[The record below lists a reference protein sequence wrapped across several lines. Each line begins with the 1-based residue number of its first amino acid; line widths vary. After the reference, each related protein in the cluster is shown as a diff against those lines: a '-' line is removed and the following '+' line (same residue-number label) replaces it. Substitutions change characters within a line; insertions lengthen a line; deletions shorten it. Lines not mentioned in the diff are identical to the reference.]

1 MTAKRPPEPAPTH
14 SSHLDVRAPKLSRIN
29 SSRQKRET
37 ARSQPAR
44 CASASLVSKPAH
56 VRVDA
61 EKELPAWLAALARKR
76 WAKARGHSLS
86 TSRRARNSAGG
97 SCIKYRLV
105 SSLCAPALCVPKL
118 ASFMGLWG
126 PATAPRRHAR
136 CFTFGRLDSENEIKS
151 CQKVGNAPSRTNRLA
166 RQEIQR
172 MMKMQNILLSK
183 TMPSLSLKKKKL
195 LFDDAS

>member
-1 MTAKRPPEPAPTH
+1 MRQSSQDGAMTAKRPPEPAPTH

-76 WAKARGHSLS
+76 WAKTRGHSLS

-105 SSLCAPALCVPKL
+105 SSLCASALCVPKL
-118 ASFMGLWG
+118 ASFMGLSG
-126 PATAPRRHAR
+126 PATAPQRHAR
-136 CFTFGRLDSENEIKS
+136 CLTFGAAVSLAVAMVVV
-151 CQKVGNAPSRTNRLA
+151 VGWCVV
-166 RQEIQR
+166 
-172 MMKMQNILLSK
+172 
-183 TMPSLSLKKKKL
+183 
-195 LFDDAS
+195 